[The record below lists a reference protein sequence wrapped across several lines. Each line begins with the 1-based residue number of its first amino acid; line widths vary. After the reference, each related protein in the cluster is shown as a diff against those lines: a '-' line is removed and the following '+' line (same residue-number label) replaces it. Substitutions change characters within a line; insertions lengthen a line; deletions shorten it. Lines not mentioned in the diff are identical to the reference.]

1 MNVCLLPEV
10 LSRINNLSDA
20 SRRAS
25 AIGARVVIDQF
36 HYENMT
42 SAHQETNE
50 KSVSKT
56 KAPGYNPAFIQ
67 GIVTH
72 FPKLDF
78 ICLQETWSRALTRPL
93 IKELHKVFPWILH
106 SVGATSYNSN
116 RFLLNSGLMFASRY
130 RILDADFRWFKH
142 SCNQC
147 VYSSKG
153 LLMVKVLVS
162 EKDKTYVGYIYN
174 THLQAYQGVN
184 NVLEKQLD
192 CMLQWTREFREQT
205 LDLGDVILFD
215 VVCGDFNF
223 DNMSPGEAG
232 LRDHALFSEYEDVGR
247 VRPGLDQKWTVGK
260 IVYHSSTTLYYF
272 HQRKIWY
279 LS

>member
-1 MNVCLLPEV
+1 MLHRKEFPSFLHHIIFYVSETVIFPLTWSFNRLVSLFIPTTKEQQKPWKIMFKRILLSPVYFIIVLICSAPAIIGFLFRNVLHLSRSSYIFSFKKSTRPSSQEGAASSISIATMNVCLLPEV

-20 SRRAS
+20 SHRAS

-130 RILDADFRWFKH
+130 RILDADFRWFKN

-153 LLMVKVLVS
+153 LLMVKVC
-162 EKDKTYVGYIYN
+162 I
-174 THLQAYQGVN
+174 
-184 NVLEKQLD
+184 
-192 CMLQWTREFREQT
+192 
-205 LDLGDVILFD
+205 DLI
-215 VVCGDFNF
+215 
-223 DNMSPGEAG
+223 
-232 LRDHALFSEYEDVGR
+232 
-247 VRPGLDQKWTVGK
+247 
-260 IVYHSSTTLYYF
+260 
-272 HQRKIWY
+272 
-279 LS
+279 